1 MRRHFTKIL
10 VVIIISFILQ
20 YLWEYW
26 QCGIF
31 YNMEV
36 DPLHS
41 FLMWSATFGDVMM
54 TVGLYLLLSVIN
66 KDFNW
71 ILNRWD
77 IKEYLFML
85 LYALFFSFYFEVS
98 ALHTGRWGYSSAM
111 PLFPN
116 TNIGLIPVLQLIIL
130 FPITFLI
137 SKFIIKKITRSI

>member
-1 MRRHFTKIL
+1 MRRHFSKIL

-31 YNMEV
+31 YNMGA

-41 FLMWSATFGDVMM
+41 LLMWSATFGDVMM
-54 TVGLYLLLSVIN
+54 TVGLYLLLSAIN

-85 LYALFFSFYFEVS
+85 FYALFFSFYFEAS
-98 ALHTGRWGYSSAM
+98 ALHTGRWGYSLAM

-137 SKFIIKKITRSI
+137 SKFIIKLNFRT